1 MYRKG
6 SLIII
11 VAIAM
16 GRNIVVDRN
25 MVHNMDRP
33 IVVVVVVI
41 VIIVIIVV
49 IIVVIVVIIAVII
62 VTVVGT

>member
-33 IVVVVVVI
+33 IVVVVI

-49 IIVVIVVIIAVII
+49 IIVIIVVIIAVII